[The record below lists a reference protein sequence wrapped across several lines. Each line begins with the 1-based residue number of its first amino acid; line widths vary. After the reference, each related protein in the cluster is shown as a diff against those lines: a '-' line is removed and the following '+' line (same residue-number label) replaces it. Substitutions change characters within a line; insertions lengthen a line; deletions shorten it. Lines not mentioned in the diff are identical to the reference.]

1 VSCYGN
7 ILVLK
12 YSDDI
17 RFNDRRR
24 FPRVSV
30 NKAAFIMR
38 FPFSSMLIS
47 DYSEQDAMEG
57 VPNAAGQSWKP
68 PEFVPAVV
76 TELGGPGLLIEAPL
90 EVKVGERVVVILKM
104 SDELTLNSLGNSRDI
119 SLRRAIEQKE
129 KSTPLRIIE
138 DIGEVRRIS
147 HRQDGLSIAVEL
159 TGLSNADLN
168 ELMHE
173 TELSS
178 QNAAVRA
185 DTGPAETD
193 LNFHIS
199 EQCPAHSLSDEPIA
213 DVTL

>member
-1 VSCYGN
+1 VK
-7 ILVLK
+7 IDV
-12 YSDDI
+12 

-47 DYSEQDAMEG
+47 DDSEQDSMEG
-57 VPNAAGQSWKP
+57 VSNTAGQSWKP

-76 TELGGPGLLIEAPL
+76 TELGGPGLLIETPF
-90 EVKVGERVVVILKM
+90 EVRVGERVVVILKM

-119 SLRRAIEQKE
+119 SLRRALEQKE

-147 HRQDGLSIAVEL
+147 HIQDGLSIAVEL
-159 TGLSNADLN
+159 TGLRNADLN
-168 ELMHE
+168 ELIQE

-178 QNAAVRA
+178 QNAGVRT
-185 DTGPAETD
+185 DTGPTKTD
-193 LNFHIS
+193 LDFRILQ
-199 EQCPAHSLSDEPIA
+199 QCAERSLSNEPVA
-213 DVTL
+213 NVTL